1 MLASAASRLQG
12 GIHCRRYRCPC
23 PRKAF
28 KGRCSGDCSRGR
40 VEEGSG
46 ERAVGPGVGGAS
58 GWSRPRRAGWRPA
71 RWRPQGQQLE
81 GTYGHRKLD
90 PLGADGIGHP
100 GVLPVPETALLGAKI
115 LLYPAPEAIPGNRAL
130 PWLDVRKDAPQV
142 LVVRFPAGGRRRWRS
157 ISARPLLVG
166 SAPACPRHSAGAAV
180 RSPRRSQTRARET
193 PPASACRTARSTPS
207 RSTIGPR
214 PVAAPPR
221 GRATHWQAPRSTA
234 LILVGTPSLPP
245 DIKIVRDYHAR
256 ACDEPPASSLPA

>member
-166 SAPACPRHSAGAAV
+166 SAPACPRHPHATPQARPYALPGAAK
-180 RSPRRSQTRARET
+180 REPEKHRRRLRAAQPDLLHRE
-193 PPASACRTARSTPS
+193 
-207 RSTIGPR
+207 
-214 PVAAPPR
+214 APL
-221 GRATHWQAPRSTA
+221 GQD
-234 LILVGTPSLPP
+234 PSLRLREDGLRTGKLLDPL
-245 DIKIVRDYHAR
+245 R
-256 ACDEPPASSLPA
+256 